1 MRHRVTGSKFGRDK
15 SARKALF
22 KNLISSLILHGRI
35 ETTEAK
41 AKAVKRLVDKLMT
54 RSRER
59 TLQARRI
66 IFAFLQDK
74 KIVNKLVDEITP
86 KFASRSSGFTRIL
99 RLGKRAGDQ
108 TMMVKMEFVEGKEIE
123 EKKQIKTESK

>member
-123 EKKQIKTESK
+123 DKKQIKKESK